1 MPSRDTTRAL
11 TWPAELGDFA
21 MNASVQTTVH
31 ATTVQTTLLDD
42 DTEVTLLQLCR
53 AVRIDER
60 VLLTWV
66 DEGVLQPLGGSGA
79 SLRFRGESL
88 KRARVASRLSRDLE
102 LDAHGLA
109 LALDLLDEIDALRAR
124 LARAGI

>member
-1 MPSRDTTRAL
+1 
-11 TWPAELGDFA
+11 

-53 AVRIDER
+53 AVRVDER